1 MQQDQNILQVNN
13 LSKYFGG
20 LAAVSNCSLK
30 IKKGSI
36 TGVIGPMDQAKQL
49 YLI

>member
-1 MQQDQNILQVNN
+1 MQSKMNILQVNN
-13 LSKYFGG
+13 LSKFFGG

-30 IKKGSI
+30 IKKGLLQELLDL
-36 TGVIGPMDQAKQL
+36 MDRAKQH